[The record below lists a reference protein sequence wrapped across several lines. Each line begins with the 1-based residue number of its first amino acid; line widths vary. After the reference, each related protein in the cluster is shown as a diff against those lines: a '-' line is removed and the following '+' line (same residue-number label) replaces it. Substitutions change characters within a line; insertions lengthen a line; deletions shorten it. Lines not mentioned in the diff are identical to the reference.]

1 MIYSGKNLLQK
12 VFIKKLSSIYFQKLK
27 TPFFCWLIFI
37 GNKNVSSGIIA
48 IVQPNPKKAKVNTNI
63 DLNEFVIFFLNLLK
77 SSKLLKNSK
86 IINYLSSANM
96 SQNPVIDTT
105 SSTAQAKIKKSPSL
119 TSMSSSMTTFNESS
133 QDSNLSR
140 PSLGNNDNNKYNIS
154 NVLKH
159 IYQIKYFQ
167 KSSQIPTP
175 PEVANNDNAETSTNA
190 SKQFWMPV

>member
-1 MIYSGKNLLQK
+1 
-12 VFIKKLSSIYFQKLK
+12 
-27 TPFFCWLIFI
+27 
-37 GNKNVSSGIIA
+37 
-48 IVQPNPKKAKVNTNI
+48 
-63 DLNEFVIFFLNLLK
+63 
-77 SSKLLKNSK
+77 
-86 IINYLSSANM
+86 M
-96 SQNPVIDTT
+96 SQNPVIDTTT

-133 QDSNLSR
+133 QDPNQSR

-175 PEVANNDNAETSTNA
+175 PTVANNDNSETNTNA